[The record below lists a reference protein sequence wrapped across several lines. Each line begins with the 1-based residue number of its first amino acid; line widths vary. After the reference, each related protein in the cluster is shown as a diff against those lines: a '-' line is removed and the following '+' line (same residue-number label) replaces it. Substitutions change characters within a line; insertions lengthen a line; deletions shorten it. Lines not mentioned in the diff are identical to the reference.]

1 MSGLKHLIYALGMI
15 AIFIIIKK
23 NDRAIKLSS
32 GTADNYTVITPPIL
46 KKVYMLIFAVGM
58 ILYGV
63 FLILYIKKISGVT
76 KGHLRFALVF
86 AAIGIIVVFL
96 ACKWKVE
103 VFADK
108 MKITPLLGKTVTLEI
123 CGLEKAKIGSKGE
136 VTIYYNGKKMTK
148 VDPLSVNYDKLCDSL
163 VKYGK
168 L

>member
-63 FLILYIKKISGVT
+63 FLILYIKKILGVT

-86 AAIGIIVVFL
+86 AIGIIVVFL